1 MYSQGVGSSH
11 YNLGATLGVLMMI
24 CLLFV
29 MIFYIRQLFRI
40 GDAE

>member
-1 MYSQGVGSSH
+1 
-11 YNLGATLGVLMMI
+11 VLMMI